1 MRIPL
6 LPWQWTQC
14 PQMWIR
20 RTVRQ
25 VTSSFMM
32 AAFTSHRAA
41 SSGSCWSNLCCF
53 GYDIDPTHWKER
65 VSEAERERER
75 ERASERRCIRWTCG
89 QTEWAPGGFVKDL
102 PGEEASLLSQV
113 LFRIRFLYFT
123 YAISVHPSVCPYV
136 YLPGGSSCSKS
147 ATPVRR
153 NFVKFHIWEF
163 PTIFWCF
170 ADRASQY
177 NLSN

>member
-65 VSEAERERER
+65 VSEAERERAR
-75 ERASERRCIRWTCG
+75 KSLWAAVYQVDMWTDRMGSWRLRQRSSWRRSFTSLTGSVSYKVLIFHIRHIC
-89 QTEWAPGGFVKDL
+89 
-102 PGEEASLLSQV
+102 
-113 LFRIRFLYFT
+113 
-123 YAISVHPSVCPYV
+123 PSVCLSICLPARWQFLFQKRDSRQTKFRKIPYLGIS
-136 YLPGGSSCSKS
+136 Y
-147 ATPVRR
+147 
-153 NFVKFHIWEF
+153 NFLMFCWPCISV
-163 PTIFWCF
+163 
-170 ADRASQY
+170 
-177 NLSN
+177 